1 MEKLLKDRVK
11 EEQPRLTS
19 LFEKVLVK
27 NTLTHAYLMESQE
40 IDSAYDFSLWLAQSI
55 FCEKKENGKPC
66 GICNTCQRV
75 ISLDFPDVTTIEPD
89 GQTIKVDQIRDIKQT
104 FIRSGMESR
113 KKALIIK
120 SAEKMTVS
128 AANSLLKFIEE
139 PDGTMHIFFL
149 TNNSNKILPTIQSRC
164 QQVYLHPIAKS
175 ALVLELMKE
184 SSLPKKQIELI
195 VELSESKKKAV
206 ELSSDEW
213 FNSARETVSK
223 WFLYLDKKNA
233 LAFIYVQQHLVKLVK
248 DKEQQFLILDILL
261 NIYRLELK
269 EQIALDSIAQ
279 ERYNG
284 TIEKIINA
292 RKKLEANVSF
302 QNVCEQLVWQV
313 LY

>member
-1 MEKLLKDRVK
+1 M
-11 EEQPRLTS
+11 
-19 LFEKVLVK
+19 
-27 NTLTHAYLMESQE
+27 
-40 IDSAYDFSLWLAQSI
+40 
-55 FCEKKENGKPC
+55 
-66 GICNTCQRV
+66 
-75 ISLDFPDVTTIEPD
+75 
-89 GQTIKVDQIRDIKQT
+89 
-104 FIRSGMESR
+104 
-113 KKALIIK
+113 
-120 SAEKMTVS
+120 
-128 AANSLLKFIEE
+128 
-139 PDGTMHIFFL
+139 
-149 TNNSNKILPTIQSRC
+149 
-164 QQVYLHPIAKS
+164 
-175 ALVLELMKE
+175 
-184 SSLPKKQIELI
+184 
-195 VELSESKKKAV
+195 
-206 ELSSDEW
+206 
-213 FNSARETVSK
+213 SK